1 MNIVTGIILVVDD
14 EPQIHR
20 FLGPAL
26 TAAGYTPLRAE
37 RGDAALKFAAERA
50 PDAILLDLGLPDL
63 DGQEVLTRLRQFSE
77 APVIILS
84 ARDDEAGKIA
94 ALDAGANDY
103 VEKPFSLGELLAR
116 LRAVL
121 RPASPTPT
129 QSRICLDGLEIDL
142 AERRVSLAGVQVPL
156 TNRQYDLLVFM
167 SRNQGRVL
175 THQQLLK
182 AVWGPA
188 HTQDVEYL
196 RVYVG
201 QLRQKLAPLGHKLI
215 LTDPGIGYR
224 MKASASA

>member
-1 MNIVTGIILVVDD
+1 MSPVTGIILVVDD

-37 RGDAALKFAAERA
+37 RGEAALKLAAERS

-63 DGQEVLTRLRQFSE
+63 DGQEVLARLRQFSQ

-116 LRAVL
+116 LRAVT
-121 RPASPTPT
+121 RSTTATAT
-129 QSRICLDGLEIDL
+129 ESRISVDDLTIDL
-142 AERRVSLAGVQVPL
+142 AERRVALGGVPVSL
-156 TNRQYDLLVFM
+156 TNRQYDLLVFLC
-167 SRNQGRVL
+167 RNRGRVV
-175 THQQLLK
+175 THRQLLN

-188 HTQDVEYL
+188 HGEDVEYL
-196 RVYVG
+196 RVYIG
-201 QLRQKLAPLGHKLI
+201 QLRQKLAPLGPALI
-215 LTDPGIGYR
+215 GTEPGVGYR
-224 MKASASA
+224 ILLPG

>member
-1 MNIVTGIILVVDD
+1 MSIVTGIILIVDD

-37 RGDAALKFAAERA
+37 RGDAALRLAAERL

-63 DGQEVLTRLRQFSE
+63 DGQEVLARLRQFIQ

-94 ALDAGANDY
+94 ALDNGANDY

-116 LRAVL
+116 LRAVM
-121 RPASPTPT
+121 RSASTTPAE
-129 QSRICLDGLEIDL
+129 SRICIDELTIDL
-142 AERRVSLAGVQVPL
+142 AERRVTLAGSPVSL
-156 TNRQYDLLVFM
+156 TNREYDLLMFLCK
-167 SRNQGRVL
+167 NQGRIL
-175 THQQLLK
+175 THQLLLK
-182 AVWGPA
+182 NVWGPA

-196 RVYVG
+196 RVYVR
-201 QLRQKLAPLGHKLI
+201 QLRQKLAPLGQKI
-215 LTDPGIGYR
+215 IITDPGIGYR
-224 MKASASA
+224 IKS